1 MSLFDKCSI
10 EVKGGE
16 NKVYEFKGLNALTLL
31 GLIAIV
37 TFVLIRAIFAG
48 GISFVSSILGFVF
61 SVPGIIILGIIF
73 VILFSN
79 KESKEKIINFA
90 KNFKK
95 KEEEISE
102 E

>member
-1 MSLFDKCSI
+1 MSLFDRFSVD
-10 EVKGGE
+10 VKSGE

-48 GISFVSSILGFVF
+48 GISFVGSILGFVF
-61 SVPGIIILGIIF
+61 SVPGVIILGIVF
-73 VILFSN
+73 VVLFSN
-79 KESKEKIINFA
+79 KETKAKICNFA
-90 KNFKK
+90 KNLKK